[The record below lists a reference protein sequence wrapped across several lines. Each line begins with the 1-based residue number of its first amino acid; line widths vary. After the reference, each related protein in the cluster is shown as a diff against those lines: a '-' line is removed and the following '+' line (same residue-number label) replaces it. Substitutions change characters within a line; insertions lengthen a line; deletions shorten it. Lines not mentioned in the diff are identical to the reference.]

1 MVIFSISGSLRSSSA
16 NTAILQV
23 MKSVAPAGN
32 EFIIYNH
39 LGELPHFNPDLD
51 IEGKIPASVKEFR
64 GMIKR
69 SHAIIISTPEYAH
82 GIPGSLKNALDWL
95 VSTNVLENKPTA
107 LIVGSTSE
115 GAFAKDSLVEILKTM
130 NAQVIPNLV
139 TSLSGVRAKVDDPG
153 TWQELKEFVEN
164 LTLNT
169 KPKS

>member
-16 NTAILQV
+16 NTAILQT
-23 MKSVAPAGN
+23 MKSVTPAGN
-32 EFIIYNH
+32 EFIIYNQ

-51 IEGKIPASVKEFR
+51 IEGRIPASVKELR

-107 LIVGSTSE
+107 ILLGSTSE
-115 GAFAKDSLVEILKTM
+115 GNFAKDSLVETLKTM
-130 NAQVIPNLV
+130 NANVIPDLV
-139 TSLSGVRAKVDDPG
+139 TSMAGIQAEVDDPG
-153 TWQELKEFVEN
+153 TWQKLKDFVEN